1 MMGAAPIAIPSF
13 FTAEWYEQQKEQR
26 ISDIELAENLLIS
39 IMTLH
44 KWKQKVGWVSGNG
57 RKYVGRKQNPNTERM
72 KELRTKGLTYVQIG
86 KLFSLSAQAVAYN
99 VKKVSV

>member
-1 MMGAAPIAIPSF
+1 MMGPAPIAIPSF
-13 FTAEWYEQQKEQR
+13 FTADWYKSQKEQH
-26 ISDIELAENLLIS
+26 IPDLELADNLMIS
-39 IMTLH
+39 PMTLH

-57 RKYVGRKQNPNTERM
+57 RKYLGRNPNPNIERM

-99 VKKVSV
+99 VKKVGC